1 MSLAADTLSLG
12 SDDSQLA
19 VLSEVV
25 SDHESEI
32 RDYLESLLEYQYCE
46 DCERRYSADDDRT
59 ACERDDCDGRIRHAG
74 EQFGDLVEGAIS
86 NFDDRYITHYQEYQ
100 ESLESERVS
109 LSERDRELR
118 HDQQSASADE
128 RGRIMR
134 ERRGLQERIELFKEH
149 LSDLGEES
157 YFDFLRESRES
168 KYDFSMRSV
177 ATTAGLTLVDEGYD
191 RRNVGDQSSGRAMRM
206 ALSELHP
213 GAAYLDNGETYT
225 VARVRFDEKAGSD
238 LRESV
243 TDANIDDHLAD
254 ELVCPACHSTHGLD
268 ATDCDCE
275 NDVPLKRRQ
284 LAVLDSVDAYHDNL
298 QLTSEGDEARYLHN
312 EPNQAVQNTYAER
325 ETSILSFD
333 TRQTYELRTDEGDV
347 LGTLEYGDYSVLLY
361 TDGYRTK
368 YKSGEVDAQESH
380 FEVCGEENCHGV
392 IYEDD
397 DETRRCSADPDHFPG
412 GRGADSEFVRL
423 GYQYETQGVRI
434 ELEDR
439 ELSHTLAHG
448 LRVALQ
454 YLGGVN
460 IRELSEYV
468 GEDHV
473 DVFESQEGGSDVARL
488 LFEQSDGNFRAF
500 ARAVGLMD
508 DQFDCDC
515 ENGCPSCLY
524 QYGCDVRND
533 QRSFDRDRLQA
544 NLDGQDLSIHPL
556 DNRDA
561 NEQLTD

>member
-1 MSLAADTLSLG
+1 
-12 SDDSQLA
+12 
-19 VLSEVV
+19 
-25 SDHESEI
+25 
-32 RDYLESLLEYQYCE
+32 
-46 DCERRYSADDDRT
+46 
-59 ACERDDCDGRIRHAG
+59 
-74 EQFGDLVEGAIS
+74 
-86 NFDDRYITHYQEYQ
+86 
-100 ESLESERVS
+100 
-109 LSERDRELR
+109 
-118 HDQQSASADE
+118 
-128 RGRIMR
+128 
-134 ERRGLQERIELFKEH
+134 
-149 LSDLGEES
+149 
-157 YFDFLRESRES
+157 
-168 KYDFSMRSV
+168 
-177 ATTAGLTLVDEGYD
+177 
-191 RRNVGDQSSGRAMRM
+191 
-206 ALSELHP
+206 
-213 GAAYLDNGETYT
+213 
-225 VARVRFDEKAGSD
+225 VRFDEKAGSD

-254 ELVCPACHSTHGLD
+254 ELVCPACHSTHDLD

-397 DETRRCSADPDHFPG
+397 DETRRCSADPDHFPE

-439 ELSHTLAHG
+439 ELSHTLAHTSP
-448 LRVALQ
+448 VALQ

-533 QRSFDRDRLQA
+533 QRSFDRDRLQV

>member
-46 DCERRYSADDDRT
+46 DCERRYAADDDRT
-59 ACERDDCDGRIRHAG
+59 TCEREDCDGRIRHAG
-74 EQFGDLVEGAIS
+74 EQFGDLVEDAIS

-100 ESLESERVS
+100 ESLESERAS

-118 HDQQSASADE
+118 RDQQRASADE

-134 ERRGLQERIELFKEH
+134 ERRGLQERMEVLKEH
-149 LSDLGEES
+149 LSDLGEVS

-254 ELVCPACHSTHGLD
+254 ELVCPACHSTHDLD

-312 EPNQAVQNTYAER
+312 EPQSGSAEYLR
-325 ETSILSFD
+325 R
-333 TRQTYELRTDEGDV
+333 TRDLDPLVRYQT
-347 LGTLEYGDYSVLLY
+347 
-361 TDGYRTK
+361 
-368 YKSGEVDAQESH
+368 
-380 FEVCGEENCHGV
+380 
-392 IYEDD
+392 
-397 DETRRCSADPDHFPG
+397 
-412 GRGADSEFVRL
+412 
-423 GYQYETQGVRI
+423 
-434 ELEDR
+434 
-439 ELSHTLAHG
+439 
-448 LRVALQ
+448 
-454 YLGGVN
+454 
-460 IRELSEYV
+460 
-468 GEDHV
+468 
-473 DVFESQEGGSDVARL
+473 
-488 LFEQSDGNFRAF
+488 
-500 ARAVGLMD
+500 
-508 DQFDCDC
+508 
-515 ENGCPSCLY
+515 
-524 QYGCDVRND
+524 DVR
-533 QRSFDRDRLQA
+533 A
-544 NLDGQDLSIHPL
+544 T
-556 DNRDA
+556 NRRRRRTWNA
-561 NEQLTD
+561 RIR